1 MKKLIL
7 SLFAISAMSFS
18 FAAHAQFKD
27 GEYTG
32 EGQGKEGM
40 VPVTVQIVEG
50 KITDITVGENE
61 ETEAIL
67 MGAVDELIPAIVE
80 AQGTEGIDVIAGA
93 TYSSQGIISAVNQAL
108 EKAK

>member
-1 MKKLIL
+1 MKKLVL
-7 SLFAISAMSFS
+7 SLFSVAVLGLP
-18 FAAHAQFKD
+18 FAAFAQFKD

-40 VPVTVQIVEG
+40 VPVTVQIKDG
-50 KITDITVGENE
+50 KIAEITVGENE

-67 MGAVDELIPAIVE
+67 MGAVDEVIPAIIE
-80 AQGTEGIDVIAGA
+80 KQGTAGVDAVAGA
-93 TYSSQGIISAVNQAL
+93 TYSSQGIITAVNQAL